1 MRQYRKTLWVVLF
14 TTLSLGFAGTSSA
27 GGPELKVELAGEV
40 RLAGQ
45 NVDEWMPLEDGQA
58 VAPGG
63 QILYTVRLTNTGDT
77 EARSPQAIGPVPVG
91 TVYMEDAATAGD
103 GVTVAFSIDG
113 GKTFS
118 PEPVV
123 VVIAPD
129 GSTRTV
135 PAPVERYTTIQWNW
149 DDSLTAG
156 NQQAVSYKVQVR

>member
-1 MRQYRKTLWVVLF
+1 MRQHRKTLWVVLF
-14 TTLSLGFAGTSSA
+14 TTLSLGLAGA
-27 GGPELKVELAGEV
+27 AEAAGPELKVELDGKIQ
-40 RLAGQ
+40 LAGQ
-45 NVDEWMPLEDGQA
+45 AEDNWAALEDGQA

-63 QILYTVRLTNTGDT
+63 RILYTVRLTNTGDA
-77 EARSPQAIGPVPVG
+77 EAHNPRAIGPVPVG
-91 TVYMEDAATAGD
+91 TVYVENAATSGD

-118 PEPVV
+118 PEPMVV
-123 VVIAPD
+123 IIAPD

-156 NQQAVSYKVQVR
+156 NQQAVSYQVQVR